1 MSADTLR
8 IYIATRLDQ
17 AESHHR
23 PLADALRALGHTI
36 TYDWTTHGSVQGEEV
51 SRIIEVAR
59 AEMEGIT
66 SADLCVVLLPG
77 GRGTHVEIGIALA
90 AGVPVLLVGEAEH
103 FRPAVSFYYDAG
115 VKWLYG
121 QPLQALDAICR
132 HRPRDRSASTAE
144 LEGHRRVAAQVVAWL
159 DEQGVPPGSLME
171 RLSCCCKVPPQRP
184 ETGAAFADKATY
196 AAMTRQGLTIE
207 GACARIRQ
215 DAADELRLALRAPDG
230 ATWGD
235 LLTHASASHYA
246 TADRAHE
253 VLADALGGDRDGELT
268 VLGLAERAAVLLDGY
283 GEILAQIRAAL
294 GLGPEAPHAE
304 ILATIRDRSRPL
316 HLQLDDAAIAARSR
330 AAALEAARDALLEGA

>member
-132 HRPRDRSASTAE
+132 YRPRDRSASTAE
-144 LEGHRRVAAQVVAWL
+144 LEGHRRVVAWL
-159 DEQGVPPGSLME
+159 DEHGVPPGDLMG
-171 RLSCCCKVPPQRP
+171 RLACCSGMVAH
-184 ETGAAFADKATY
+184 E
-196 AAMTRQGLTIE
+196 
-207 GACARIRQ
+207 ARR
-215 DAADELRLALRAPDG
+215 DAAQELRHALRAPDG

-330 AAALEAARDALLEGA
+330 AAALEAARDALLDGA